1 MIFVTA
7 DDNDGTSDDIFW
19 KVKIIEIAE
28 AGRATRVEAKCE
40 IQWRCFSTYCLFRL
54 LINSCWLILL
64 LIIVI
69 FRVEKVVI
77 LFELSKVADLVK
89 LLTCIG
95 ELWSPIL

>member
-40 IQWRCFSTYCLFRL
+40 LQWRCFSMPVSMMMMMAT
-54 LINSCWLILL
+54 IMIMTQG
-64 LIIVI
+64 
-69 FRVEKVVI
+69 
-77 LFELSKVADLVK
+77 D
-89 LLTCIG
+89 
-95 ELWSPIL
+95 